1 MSRGHK
7 DWTDAERKVAAVT
20 AHAENRL
27 RKLDGIITYEE
38 IRLKRL
44 RAERKRLQKVL
55 A

>member
-1 MSRGHK
+1 MSRQHR

-27 RKLDGIITYEE
+27 RKLGGIITTAEV
-38 IRLKRL
+38 RLKRL
-44 RAERKRLQKVL
+44 RAERKRLQKVV

>member
-1 MSRGHK
+1 MSRQHR
-7 DWTDAERKVAAVT
+7 DWTDAERKAAAVT

-27 RKLDGIITYEE
+27 RKLDGIITTADA
-38 IRLKRL
+38 RLKGL